1 MKKLILNCAIAA
13 LIALPVLAEDKQSGS
28 SSSSSIVT
36 AADGT
41 ATITIDVNGKKE
53 TKTFKLGGGGPTR
66 IEVRDG
72 KVITG
77 DDKAEKVTY
86 IGIAPGPVGD
96 EVRAQLPLKDG
107 EGIKVNHVVEDSPA
121 AKAGVQEHDI
131 LTKLDDQ
138 ILVEPEQLRS
148 LVKMKKP
155 GDEVKL
161 TLLRKGEQKE
171 IKVVLGESEERAID
185 RAFAGLAGMRGD
197 ALQKRLDDIKNK
209 MPGGVFQRKGFVIG
223 PDGKTHSFDGG
234 SLDDIVESTRK
245 MMEDAKIPKEQ
256 IESIMETLKGAS
268 KGAIKDAI
276 KESKDLRELFGKE
289 KNKDGKAEKDAPIEK
304 DGKAEEKKA
313 E

>member
-1 MKKLILNCAIAA
+1 MKHTILNCAIAA
-13 LIALPVLAEDKQSGS
+13 LIALPVFADDKQSSS

-86 IGIAPGPVGD
+86 IGIAPGPIGD

-155 GDEVKL
+155 GEEVKV

-171 IKVVLGESEERAID
+171 VKVVLGESEERAMD

-197 ALQKRLDDIKNK
+197 ALQKRLDDIKNR
-209 MPGGVFQRKGFVIG
+209 MPGGVFQRKGIVIG

-234 SLDDIVESTRK
+234 SLDDIVNSTRK

-256 IESIMETLKGAS
+256 SDSIMETLKGAS
-268 KGAIKDAI
+268 KGVMKDVL

-289 KNKDGKAEKDAPIEK
+289 KKDGAAPKDAPIEK

-313 E
+313 K